1 MPLAHTTTQR
11 FRERINGRDYAIE
24 VSPTVAGQWRASLV
38 RTAGVPMALMP
49 FYGATPEEASGRLTG
64 WLVAAHEVAAGV
76 RGREKSTPSVPATV
90 RAR

>member
-1 MPLAHTTTQR
+1 MPFAHTNPQR

-24 VSPTVAGQWRASLV
+24 VSPAVGGQWRASLV

-64 WLVAAHEVAAGV
+64 WLAAAHEVAAGAERKKSAAPDPAAV
-76 RGREKSTPSVPATV
+76 RTR
-90 RAR
+90 